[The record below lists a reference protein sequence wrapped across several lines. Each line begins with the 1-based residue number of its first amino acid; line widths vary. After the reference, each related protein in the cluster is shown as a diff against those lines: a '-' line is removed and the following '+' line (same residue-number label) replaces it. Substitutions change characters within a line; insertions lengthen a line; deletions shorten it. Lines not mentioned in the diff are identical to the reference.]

1 MKYLCNKEIGF
12 VPCLSQGNEKFLFQK
27 KFRSRSLD
35 GHSLHTRRSIQLF
48 RHQCPLIYTT
58 KPPATLTPSMSSS
71 TIQESSKQTED
82 KTWLQS
88 VLDCRERSPSHGD
101 TTALEN
107 LHREAEEEL
116 MTRLRLPGTKDELWR
131 FTNLRNLF
139 LARFQTSSHSVDR
152 HLLETYFEKGVE
164 SHQIVLVDGV
174 FDPSLSNLSGIPDRV
189 FIGSVTSLD
198 TERQQQIYH
207 LTRKGET
214 GIQETNIFAA
224 INLASFRDIT
234 VVWIPQDISLQEYI
248 HLCCYSTSCLNTSFY
263 GISHPRIVVVVEG
276 GSHVKVLQHHF
287 GASGGYLDNYA
298 TSIRVG
304 DSATLEYY
312 IVNECPKDV
321 LWLGSLNAQLEQYCT
336 FQFRFLSSGSKVGR
350 LTMTTEFLGRESNTL
365 LHGLAVANEERTL
378 DFHSF
383 VDHRVPSCRSEQIQR
398 NLVADRSQCVFRG
411 LVKIR
416 REAPYTCAHQLCRSM
431 LLSNRAQTKT
441 MPMLEIANDEVE
453 CSHGATVSEIEEDEL
468 FYLLSRG
475 IPEWD
480 ARVLLVRSFALELL
494 KEFPFPSIVDRMES
508 LIARVVN
515 DSKEENVMEAVKEG
529 EWD

>member
-1 MKYLCNKEIGF
+1 
-12 VPCLSQGNEKFLFQK
+12 
-27 KFRSRSLD
+27 
-35 GHSLHTRRSIQLF
+35 
-48 RHQCPLIYTT
+48 
-58 KPPATLTPSMSSS
+58 MSSS
-71 TIQESSKQTED
+71 TIQESAKQTED

-88 VLDCRERSPSHGD
+88 ILDCRESTANHED
-101 TTALEN
+101 TAVLN
-107 LHREAEEEL
+107 SLHREAEEEL
-116 MTRLRLPGTKDELWR
+116 KTRLRIPGRKDELWR

-139 LARFQTSSHSVDR
+139 LTRFQTSSHRVDNQ
-152 HLLETYFEKGVE
+152 LLESLFEKDVQ
-164 SHQIVLVDGV
+164 SQRVVLVDGV
-174 FDPSLSNLSGIPDRV
+174 FDPFLSNISNIPDRI
-189 FIGSVTSLD
+189 FIGSVTELD
-198 TERQQQIYH
+198 VERQRWIYE
-207 LTRKGET
+207 LTKKGET
-214 GIQETNIFAA
+214 GIQETNIFGA

-234 VVWIPQDISLQEYI
+234 IVWIPQDVSLQDYI
-248 HLCCYSTSCLNTSFY
+248 HLCCYSSNCLNSSFY

-276 GSHVKVLQHHF
+276 GSHVKILQHHF
-287 GASGGYLDNYA
+287 GASGGYLDNFA
-298 TSIRVG
+298 TSISIG

-312 IVNECPKDV
+312 IVNECPKDA

-350 LTMTTEFLGRESNTL
+350 LTMTTDLVGRESNTS
-365 LHGLAVANEERTL
+365 LHGLAIANEERTL

-383 VDHRVPSCRSEQIQR
+383 VDHRVPSCHSEQLQR

-416 REAPYTCAHQLCRSM
+416 REAPHTCAHQLCRSM

-480 ARVLLVRSFALELL
+480 ARVLLVRSFSLELL
-494 KEFPFPSIVDRMES
+494 KEFPFPSIVARMES
-508 LIARVVN
+508 LIAQVVN
-515 DSKEENVMEAVKEG
+515 NSKEEKVIEADTVEEG
-529 EWD
+529 QWDWTT